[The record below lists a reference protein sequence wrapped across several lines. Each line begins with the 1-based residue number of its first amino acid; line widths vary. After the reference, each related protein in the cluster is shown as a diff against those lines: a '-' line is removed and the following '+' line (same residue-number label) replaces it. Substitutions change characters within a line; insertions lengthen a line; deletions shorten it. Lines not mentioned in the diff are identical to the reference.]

1 MIINLTNIN
10 KEIVRGGMF
19 NSGFKVKPSKPES
32 HNTEPLA
39 LNTEPSKSEHLW
51 IGDWLEN
58 GCREFANGWIYDA
71 KRNKLS
77 PQPYA
82 DSDMSPNAKAFR
94 KKCSFSNPELN
105 E

>member
-10 KEIVRGGMF
+10 KEIVCGGMF
-19 NSGFKVKPSKPES
+19 NPGSKTKPSKSES
-32 HNTEPLA
+32 HNTEPLT
-39 LNTEPSKSEHLW
+39 LNTEPSKSERLW

-58 GCREFANGWIYDA
+58 GCREFANGWVYDA
-71 KRNKLS
+71 KRNKIG

-94 KKCSFSNPELN
+94 KKWVAPNPEPN